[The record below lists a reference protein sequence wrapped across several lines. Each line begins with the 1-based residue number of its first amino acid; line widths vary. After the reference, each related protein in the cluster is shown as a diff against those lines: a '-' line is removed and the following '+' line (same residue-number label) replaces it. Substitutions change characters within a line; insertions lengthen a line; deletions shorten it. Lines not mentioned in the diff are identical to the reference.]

1 MSDIKTDSAKT
12 DSAKTDTTIETMVSE
27 MEGGMPS
34 ETQSQIPSEMKFN
47 LSPLV
52 RLTLLSLYL
61 ALTIPLP
68 YLAQATQAAVPSEWL
83 WVGIAIGFIGL
94 YGALC
99 ERVLVDETQIQVTYP
114 AWFPFRKGWQLNWA
128 KVKDLRARSTGQG
141 GLVYYFVSDDEKGYL
156 LPMRVAGFARLVK
169 VVEERTQIETKDVK
183 PLSQPWMYLFLLVL
197 TGLLA
202 LVDAWAIVA
211 AKSL

>member
-1 MSDIKTDSAKT
+1 MTGK
-12 DSAKTDTTIETMVSE
+12 IENEELKAVTR
-27 MEGGMPS
+27 
-34 ETQSQIPSEMKFN
+34 FN

-61 ALTIPLP
+61 TLMVPLP
-68 YLAQATQAAVPSEWL
+68 FLATATHSEVSSTLL

-99 ERVLVDETQIQVTYP
+99 ERVVVDTECIQVTYP
-114 AWFPFRKGWQLNWA
+114 KWFLFRQGWQLEWS

-141 GLVYYFVSDDEKGYL
+141 GLVYYFVSEDEKGYL

-169 VVEERTQIETKDVK
+169 FVEERTNIDTKDVK

-197 TGLLA
+197 TGFLA
-202 LVDAWAIVA
+202 LVDVWTIVA
-211 AKSL
+211 AKSLS

>member
-1 MSDIKTDSAKT
+1 MTR
-12 DSAKTDTTIETMVSE
+12 
-27 MEGGMPS
+27 
-34 ETQSQIPSEMKFN
+34 FN

-52 RLTLLSLYL
+52 RFTLLSLYL
-61 ALTIPLP
+61 ALTVPLP
-68 YLAQATQAAVPSEWL
+68 YLATATQAAISSEWL
-83 WVGIAIGFIGL
+83 WVGIAIGFVGL

-114 AWFPFRKGWQLNWA
+114 AWFPFRKGWQLDWA

-141 GLVYYFVSDDEKGYL
+141 GLVYYFVSEDEKGAEKGFL

-169 VVEERTQIETKDVK
+169 VVEERTSIDTKDVK

-197 TGLLA
+197 TGFLA
-202 LVDAWAIVA
+202 LVDSWAILA